1 MSYCYQEIYSW
12 VFVLRQ
18 QWQNEKNGL
27 EAHITKLEKE
37 LKRNEEN
44 SKKQEKDN
52 KKVCDSW
59 YNPYQGNDFL
69 NS

>member
-1 MSYCYQEIYSW
+1 MG
-12 VFVLRQ
+12 FVLRQ

-27 EAHITKLEKE
+27 EAQITKLEKE

-52 KKVCDSW
+52 KKVCD
-59 YNPYQGNDFL
+59 N
-69 NS
+69 